1 MTQSE
6 LYNQL
11 LFILNDRNLTTENQ
25 AAAIEGLITQYMSSH
40 DNNLLNSL
48 SEVFDRSQRN
58 L

>member
-1 MTQSE
+1 MTKNE
-6 LYNQL
+6 LHNQL
-11 LFILNDRNLTTENQ
+11 LVILNDRNLTTENQ
-25 AAAIEGLITQYMSSH
+25 AVAIEGLITQYMSSH

>member
-1 MTQSE
+1 MTKSE
-6 LYNQL
+6 LHKQL
-11 LFILNDRNLTTENQ
+11 LAILNDRNLTTENQ

>member
-1 MTQSE
+1 MTKSE
-6 LYNQL
+6 LHNQL
-11 LFILNDRNLTTENQ
+11 LAILNDRNLTTENQ

>member
-1 MTQSE
+1 MTKSE
-6 LYNQL
+6 LHNQL
-11 LFILNDRNLTTENQ
+11 LAILNDRNLTIENQ

>member
-1 MTQSE
+1 MTKSE
-6 LYNQL
+6 LHDQL
-11 LFILNDRNLTTENQ
+11 LAILNDRNLTTENQ

>member
-1 MTQSE
+1 MTKSE
-6 LYNQL
+6 LHNQL
-11 LFILNDRNLTTENQ
+11 LSILNDRNLTTENQ

>member
-1 MTQSE
+1 MTKSE
-6 LYNQL
+6 LHKQL
-11 LFILNDRNLTTENQ
+11 LGILNDRNLTTENQ

>member
-1 MTQSE
+1 MTKSE
-6 LYNQL
+6 LHKQL
-11 LFILNDRNLTTENQ
+11 LVVLNDRNLTTENQ

>member
-1 MTQSE
+1 MTKSE
-6 LYNQL
+6 LHNQL
-11 LFILNDRNLTTENQ
+11 LVILNDRNLTTENQ

-48 SEVFDRSQRN
+48 SDVFDRSQRN